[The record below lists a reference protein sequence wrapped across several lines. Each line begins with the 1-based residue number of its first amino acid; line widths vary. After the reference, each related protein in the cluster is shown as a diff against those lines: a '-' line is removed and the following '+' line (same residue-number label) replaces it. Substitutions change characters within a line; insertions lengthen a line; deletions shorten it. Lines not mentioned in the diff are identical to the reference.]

1 MDARGLKMEI
11 LRFSPEWA
19 SGMKRIITFRF
30 LSDEEIDNLLQCA
43 AVMRFA
49 EGEVIVEEGE
59 ISPYFFGVIEGPL
72 SVSVQ
77 ESSGKQVFVSAL
89 GPGDVFGEAGIFIK
103 VKRTARVS
111 AQAASVVVRF
121 HRLDII
127 NFIRKFPEAGNKIM
141 FVIVF
146 GLLRKLRTMNQE
158 LAYERKSEMGQDDID
173 DIMEKFFADQ
183 GMDGARSDLPAGK

>member
-1 MDARGLKMEI
+1 M
-11 LRFSPEWA
+11 
-19 SGMKRIITFRF
+19 
-30 LSDEEIDNLLQCA
+30 
-43 AVMRFA
+43 
-49 EGEVIVEEGE
+49 
-59 ISPYFFGVIEGPL
+59 IEGPL
-72 SVSVQ
+72 AVSVQ
-77 ESSGKQVFVSAL
+77 DTTGKQIYVSAL

-111 AQAASVVVRF
+111 AQSEAIIVRF
-121 HRLDII
+121 HRQDII
-127 NFIRKFPEAGNKIM
+127 NFIRKYPEAGNKIM

-183 GMDGARSDLPAGK
+183 GMDGAT

>member
-1 MDARGLKMEI
+1 MES
-11 LRFSPEWA
+11 LALSKEWA
-19 SGMKRIITFRF
+19 AGMKRIITFRF
-30 LSDEEIDNLLQCA
+30 LSEEEIGKLLESA
-43 AVMRFA
+43 AIIRYA

-77 ESSGKQVFVSAL
+77 DGSGKQVYVSAL

-111 AQAASVVVRF
+111 AQSDVVIVRF
-121 HRLDII
+121 HRQDIV
-127 NFIRKFPEAGNKIM
+127 NFIRRYPEAGNKIM

-173 DIMEKFFADQ
+173 DIMEKFFAEEGMQ
-183 GMDGARSDLPAGK
+183 GAKS